1 MSKKHQHNDDEK
13 DVVIEPEADMDVFP
27 DEEEVSA
34 TEASKIKKLKKELA
48 QVKEEKLQV
57 LTDLQKA
64 KADFINMR
72 KRDEE
77 GNREFVKYAKEGVIA
92 DIIPVL
98 DSFDMAFSNKES
110 WESVSKE
117 WRTGV
122 EYIYNQLL
130 SVLTNNGVSEV
141 NPAGEEFNPSIH
153 EALEMVET
161 DNKKDD
167 HKILSVVQKGYKM
180 GDKVIRPAKVKVANY
195 TEQSADKK

>member
-27 DEEEVSA
+27 DEEEVNA
-34 TEASKIKKLKKELA
+34 AEASKIKKLKKELA

-161 DNKKDD
+161 DNKNDD

>member
-13 DVVIEPEADMDVFP
+13 DVVLEPETDTDMLAGDS
-27 DEEEVSA
+27 DNSA
-34 TEASKIKKLKKELA
+34 QSKLKKLKKELA
-48 QVKEEKLQV
+48 QVKAEKLEV

-117 WRTGV
+117 WRVGV

-130 SVLTNNGVSEV
+130 SVLTNNGVTEL
-141 NPAGEEFNPSIH
+141 NPMGEEFNPNLH
-153 EALEMVET
+153 DALEMVSTEDSKD
-161 DNKKDD
+161 DNK
-167 HKILSVVQKGYKM
+167 IIAVVQKGYKI
-180 GDKVIRPAKVKVANY
+180 GDKIIRPAKVKVA
-195 TEQSADKK
+195 QKA